1 MLIDGFVSHGFTTGR
16 WITEHTIPALAE
28 GRRRAGKALDG
39 LTVKAAVY
47 LASGT
52 EREMAAA
59 VDQIRSSIA
68 FLRLH
73 PGLPRGA

>member
-1 MLIDGFVSHGFTTGR
+1 MLIDTKVLLAGVGDAMTQVAGEVADGFVCHGFTT
-16 WITEHTIPALAE
+16 
-28 GRRRAGKALDG
+28 G

-68 FLRLH
+68 FYASTPAYRPVL
-73 PGLPRGA
+73 